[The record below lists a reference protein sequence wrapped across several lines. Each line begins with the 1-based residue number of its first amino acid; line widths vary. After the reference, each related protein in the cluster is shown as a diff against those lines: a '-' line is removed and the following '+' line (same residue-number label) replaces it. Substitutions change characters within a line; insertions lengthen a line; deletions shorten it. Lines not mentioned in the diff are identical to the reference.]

1 MWNLNMLYFYSTTS
15 EGNHMEIHRRRGG
28 ASTVGGGSSSKSS
41 SGMFSG
47 SPMSP
52 SPGSYV
58 SSESAGSSNSLD
70 EAEFGPE
77 RRHSEEKNI
86 YFFYQPINNI
96 NVD

>member
-1 MWNLNMLYFYSTTS
+1 MKAKKYPKKYICLRTTS
-15 EGNHMEIHRRRGG
+15 EGNHMEIHRRRAAAAGSSG
-28 ASTVGGGSSSKSS
+28 VGGSSSKSS

-86 YFFYQPINNI
+86 YFLSANQ
-96 NVD
+96 